1 VGDILA
7 RRPEVFDRLGQHGVQ
22 VMKQH
27 AAGGSGA
34 GGSGA
39 GGSGAGAGGFV
50 ESSVWERSS
59 TQIDEEYSNLDEDHG
74 ASPGSQVYTRPNE
87 GVHSLPVMITCITY
101 LHPLASFPL
110 IL

>member
-1 VGDILA
+1 VGEILA
-7 RRPEVFDRLGQHGVQ
+7 RRAEVIEHLGSDRVE

-39 GGSGAGAGGFV
+39 GGSGAGAGGDV
-50 ESSVWERSS
+50 ESAVCEMFS
-59 TQIDEEYSNLDEDHG
+59 TPIDGENSDSYDLEAYSE
-74 ASPGSQVYTRPNE
+74 SQVYTRPNE

>member
-7 RRPEVFDRLGQHGVQ
+7 MRPEVKKHLGQHGVQ

-50 ESSVWERSS
+50 ES
-59 TQIDEEYSNLDEDHG
+59 TQIDEEYSNLDEDLG
-74 ASPGSQVYTRPNE
+74 AYPQSQVYTRPNE